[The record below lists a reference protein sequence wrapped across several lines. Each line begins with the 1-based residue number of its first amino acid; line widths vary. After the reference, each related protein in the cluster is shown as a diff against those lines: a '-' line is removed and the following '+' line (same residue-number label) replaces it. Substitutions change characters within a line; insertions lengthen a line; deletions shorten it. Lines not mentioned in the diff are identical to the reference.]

1 MEKQIK
7 TIQSIQRAVAILNCF
22 TDSSYSLTLTEIS
35 DAVGL
40 NINTTRGIVNTLAIN
55 GLIAH
60 NTRDNTYSLG
70 LYFLTKTNIINGYIK
85 NYISIGKPL
94 LDALCEKYHT
104 SSSLQLVNNRKVYSI
119 YCAYPSNAAY
129 TIELSEFAYL
139 PFNATS
145 SGKLLALE
153 QLRTDAHCKFEEEKL
168 KRYTENTIT
177 DTHLFIKE
185 LNKIEKRGYA
195 TECDEFALGASSMA
209 VPVYGFNKELILT
222 VSTTF
227 FSAYFSSI
235 KGPLLSDLKQIQQKL
250 FEYLNDTYI
259 YDEKGENQ

>member
-7 TIQSIQRAVAILNCF
+7 TIQSIQRAVSILNCF
-22 TDSSYSLTLTEIS
+22 TDSSYSLTLAEIS

-40 NINTTRGIVNTLAIN
+40 NINTTRGIVNTLVIN
-55 GLIAH
+55 GLITH
-60 NTRDNTYSLG
+60 NTRENTYSLG

-85 NYISIGKPL
+85 NYVDIGKPL
-94 LDALCEKYHT
+94 LDSLSEKYHT
-104 SSSLQLVNNRKVYSI
+104 SASLQLVNNRKVYSI

-153 QLRTDAHCKFEEEKL
+153 QLHADSHCTFETEEFKKYTD
-168 KRYTENTIT
+168 NTIT
-177 DTHLFIKE
+177 DIQLFVKE
-185 LNKIEKRGYA
+185 LKKIEKSGYA

-209 VPVYGFNKELILT
+209 VPVYDSNNELILT

-227 FSAYFSSI
+227 FSAYFPSI
-235 KGPLLSDLKQIQQKL
+235 KEALLADLNQIRKKL
-250 FEYLNDTYI
+250 VEYLNDT
-259 YDEKGENQ
+259 NS